1 MVRDGTRPSVSTYQ
15 LLFIYKKYLITTV
28 DCNMKLN
35 NN

>member
-1 MVRDGTRPSVSTYQ
+1 MTGEVDLRIYAESFGGQLYHYQ
-15 LLFIYKKYLITTV
+15 EV